1 MSCSDEETLAALI
14 QVSRTPEGRE
24 GLSGVLADTLFLLP
38 ASPSR
43 LLLLRLRLLRNLLA
57 GHEFNQYAFIERS
70 GPSVVAASVLSLPS
84 LAPDAVRA
92 ALQALG
98 NTALAGEFHR
108 DAVWEALFPEAL
120 REFAGVKDTGVLD
133 PLCMVL
139 DTCCGGEGG
148 RRRLNEL
155 CDEEVGL
162 PILVQVVN
170 TASQVEHKEEWL
182 EWLLFKVCVEEQKF
196 ESLFDALSST
206 NDVDSGEYNAK
217 HAFLLGTLS
226 MCLNNH
232 PKEVT
237 VTDSFAH
244 HIFSVHKHAA
254 ETVNFTHRGTSPL
267 PTGCPAIDILG
278 YTLQLLRDIC
288 AWESPSSETQGPVD
302 SLLQT
307 GLVKHLLKYL
317 GELEPPST
325 IRKSMSRGQ
334 GDNHPALENAKVCP
348 YIGYRRDLV
357 AVIANCL
364 HGRKKVQD
372 EIRKLSGIFLLLLQ
386 CVIDEDNPYLREW
399 GLLTVKNLLE
409 GNEENQ
415 KEISEL
421 EMQEPVI
428 TPEIANIGLKVE
440 IDKETRR
447 PKLVNTSDV
456 SICSKIS
463 LYWVFMYKCIC

>member
-1 MSCSDEETLAALI
+1 MSWADEIGGDEETLSELI
-14 QVSRTPEGRE
+14 EASRTPDGRRARLHE
-24 GLSGVLADTLFLLP
+24 LADTLYLLP
-38 ASPSR
+38 ASPSH

-57 GHEFNQYAFIERS
+57 GDELNQYAFIERS
-70 GPSVVAASVLSLPS
+70 GPSVVAASVLSSPS
-84 LAPDAVRA
+84 LAPDAARA

-120 REFAGVKDTGVLD
+120 LEFAGVRDAGVLD

-148 RRRLNEL
+148 RQRLNEL
-155 CDEEVGL
+155 CHEDLGL

-196 ESLFDALSST
+196 ETLFNALCS
-206 NDVDSGEYNAK
+206 NDVECTDNGEYNAK

-237 VTDSFAH
+237 VSDSFAH
-244 HIFSVHKHAA
+244 HVFNVHKHAA
-254 ETVNFTHRGTSPL
+254 ETVDFTHRGMSPL
-267 PTGCPAIDILG
+267 PTGCPAVDILG

-288 AWESPSSETQGPVD
+288 AWESPSSETQSPVD

-307 GLVKHLLKYL
+307 GLVK
-317 GELEPPST
+317 
-325 IRKSMSRGQ
+325 
-334 GDNHPALENAKVCP
+334 DAKVCP

-372 EIRKLSGIFLLLLQ
+372 EIRQLGGVLLLLQQ

-399 GLLTVKNLLE
+399 GLLAVKNLLQE
-409 GNEENQ
+409 NEENQ
-415 KEISEL
+415 KEVSEL

-440 IDKETRR
+440 IDKETGR

-456 SICSKIS
+456 SISALK
-463 LYWVFMYKCIC
+463 